1 MSRSDTTAS
10 PDPTSKHTNKD
21 TNDAPRRPDVHLL
34 RRMWRAASLPQP
46 YFGRLADVQTMRL
59 TPALVA
65 MLLSFVGAAL
75 WCSVSFVLA
84 TQSAPL
90 PVVVFV
96 TGVALLLMLFW
107 WGLGGIALQRPGE
120 LDTRAWEIAA
130 WSWSPLFFTSLALF
144 PVVLLISVSTL
155 PDTLLTLLP
164 PLGLLGALAWHLQV
178 LRAAVRPFIP
188 DRATRIVV
196 IYAVLL
202 FGMPLG
208 VLVFVAVALSNL

>member
-1 MSRSDTTAS
+1 MSRSDTTPS
-10 PDPTSKHTNKD
+10 PDPTSKDPTRD
-21 TNDAPRRPDVHLL
+21 TNDLPRRPDIHLV

-46 YFGRLADVQTMRL
+46 YFDRLADVQTMRL

-65 MLLSFVGAAL
+65 LLLSFVGAAL
-75 WCSVSFVLA
+75 WCSVSFMLA
-84 TQSAPL
+84 TGSAFV
-90 PVVVFV
+90 PVVVFA

-107 WGLGGIALQRPGE
+107 WGLGGLALQRPGE

-130 WSWSPLFFTSLALF
+130 WSWSPLFFTSLALL
-144 PVVLLISVSTL
+144 PVVLLVSVSTL
-155 PDTLLTLLP
+155 PAALLTLLP

-188 DRATRIVV
+188 ARATRIVV

-202 FGMPLG
+202 FGLPMGL
-208 VLVFVAVALSNL
+208 LVFVAVALSNL